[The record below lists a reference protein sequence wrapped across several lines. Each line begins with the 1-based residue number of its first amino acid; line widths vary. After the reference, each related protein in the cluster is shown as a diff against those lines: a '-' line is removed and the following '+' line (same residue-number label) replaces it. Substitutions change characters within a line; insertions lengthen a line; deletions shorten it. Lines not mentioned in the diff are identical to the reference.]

1 MPDIKVVK
9 EESLHQTIAEFIKEG
24 DIIIA
29 DIDEMKEVVCKM
41 IKCGYMFAMDRDRL
55 RDAIEDF
62 VYMCQPNDEINK
74 DRVMKS
80 LEYDDEEDSD
90 DDFEA
95 DYPQQLQ
102 QMMKCAT
109 PKKQESEE
117 SDSSPVEVAVA
128 EEVKEE
134 VTGPDKVESVES
146 AEEVKEVEKEP
157 EKVEEV
163 LKE

>member
-9 EESLHQTIAEFIKEG
+9 EESLHQTIAEFIREG

-41 IKCGYMFAMDRDRL
+41 IKCGYMFSMDRDRL

-95 DYPQQLQ
+95 EYPQQLK
-102 QMMKCAT
+102 QMMRCAT
-109 PKKQESEE
+109 PKKQEEQQESESSE
-117 SDSSPVEVAVA
+117 SSPKESVVEAVEAPEKVEVAEVA
-128 EEVKEE
+128 EVAE
-134 VTGPDKVESVES
+134 KVEE
-146 AEEVKEVEKEP
+146 
-157 EKVEEV
+157 VEEV

>member
-9 EESLHQTIAEFIKEG
+9 EESLHQTIAEFIREG

-62 VYMCQPNDEINK
+62 VFMCQPNDEINK
-74 DRVMKS
+74 DRVLKS
-80 LEYDDEEDSD
+80 LEYDDEEESD

-102 QMMKCAT
+102 QMMRCAT
-109 PKKQESEE
+109 SKKQESDE
-117 SDSSPVEVAVA
+117 SDRSSPKVEEPEVAEA
-128 EEVKEE
+128 A
-134 VTGPDKVESVES
+134 G
-146 AEEVKEVEKEP
+146 EVEAVEEP
-157 EKVEEV
+157 ESEEV